1 MMHKKK
7 VKGKWQYF
15 KDTARISEYEY
26 ILPTEDVEEGSLALV
41 KDKEYVFT
49 DNKWK
54 AVK

>member
-7 VKGKWQYF
+7 VKG
-15 KDTARISEYEY
+15 
-26 ILPTEDVEEGSLALV
+26 LPTEDVEEGSLALV